1 LNEEEVAKVG
11 QVSEPLVQSDALQD
25 EIARRMRALLAEQ
38 MKNAQTLVNTV
49 LPTPEVLDERIMRKL
64 SQIEELRKMAQNP
77 DLPVEEREKI
87 KKILSEMQEDLEKA
101 WVAAEIQ
108 AIVSSQTFSF
118 NNLPAL
124 FLDLLFRP
132 GNW

>member
-1 LNEEEVAKVG
+1 
-11 QVSEPLVQSDALQD
+11 
-25 EIARRMRALLAEQ
+25 
-38 MKNAQTLVNTV
+38 
-49 LPTPEVLDERIMRKL
+49 LPSPEVLDERIMRKL

-77 DLPVEEREKI
+77 DLPTEEREKI
-87 KKILSEMQEDLEKA
+87 KKILGEMQEDLEKS

-118 NNLPAL
+118 NDLPTL

-132 GNW
+132 GEW